1 MEQDSLINSEEGIV
15 YSQAIHYANRMVY
28 MRIPLDA
35 SEKMPAPTSVPT
47 PVTGLAFLIQTQ
59 NVPSLDTLFFNQLI
73 LFCYCLIKN
82 DMYFVMV
89 IGLNGVLFSL

>member
-1 MEQDSLINSEEGIV
+1 MEQDFLISSEEGIV

-35 SEKMPAPTSVPT
+35 SEKMPAPT

-59 NVPSLDTLFFNQLI
+59 NVS
-73 LFCYCLIKN
+73 C
-82 DMYFVMV
+82 
-89 IGLNGVLFSL
+89 LFS

>member
-1 MEQDSLINSEEGIV
+1 MEQENLINSEEGIV

-35 SEKMPAPTSVPT
+35 SEKMPAPTPVPT

-59 NVPSLDTLFFNQLI
+59 K
-73 LFCYCLIKN
+73 C
-82 DMYFVMV
+82 
-89 IGLNGVLFSL
+89 LFS

>member
-1 MEQDSLINSEEGIV
+1 MEQDFLISSEEGIV

-35 SEKMPAPTSVPT
+35 SEKMPALTPVPT

-59 NVPSLDTLFFNQLI
+59 NVSCLDTLFFNQLI
-73 LFCYCLIKN
+73 LFCYCLTKN
-82 DMYFVMV
+82 DIYFVMV
-89 IGLNGVLFSL
+89 IGLSGVLFSL

>member
-35 SEKMPAPTSVPT
+35 SEKMPAPTPVPT

>member
-35 SEKMPAPTSVPT
+35 SEKMPAPTPVPT

-89 IGLNGVLFSL
+89 IGLSGVLFSL

>member
-1 MEQDSLINSEEGIV
+1 MEQDFLINSEEGIV

-35 SEKMPAPTSVPT
+35 SEKMPAPTPVPT

-59 NVPSLDTLFFNQLI
+59 NVS
-73 LFCYCLIKN
+73 C
-82 DMYFVMV
+82 
-89 IGLNGVLFSL
+89 LFSWCIIF